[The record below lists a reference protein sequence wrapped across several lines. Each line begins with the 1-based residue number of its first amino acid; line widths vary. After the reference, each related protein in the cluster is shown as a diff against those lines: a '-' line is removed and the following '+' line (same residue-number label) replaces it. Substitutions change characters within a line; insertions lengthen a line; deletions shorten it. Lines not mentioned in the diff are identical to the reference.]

1 MTYKET
7 ATAHGKILGVKLDN
21 GTRVTHGAGANVKV
35 PLAGFPVTMHEL
47 YTGHDEDAKL
57 SFEGQFGF
65 IEFHTD
71 CRLPRHVHMIRDA
84 ATGKLEMLP
93 ERILVLNGVA
103 VTELCGEY
111 FVIAPGTLVDIPSGV
126 PHTWNACPAG
136 IKLPDGTVSDGRF
149 TMIYNYS
156 DQTSFFPT
164 DQTAFLTRA
173 EEYEAYEGD
182 LQDIRFPVMSAKEIV
197 SKARLVWNK
206 ELRQGLELA

>member
-1 MTYKET
+1 MANKET
-7 ATAHGKILGVKLDN
+7 SVVPRQILGVKLEN
-21 GTRVTHGAGANVKV
+21 GTRVTHGTGANVKV

-47 YTGHDEDAKL
+47 YTGNNEEAKL

-71 CRLPRHVHMIRDA
+71 CRLPRHVHMIRNVT
-84 ATGKLEMLP
+84 TGELEMLP

-111 FVIAPGTLVDIPSGV
+111 FVVAPGTLVDIPSGV

-164 DQTAFLTRA
+164 DQTAFLGHA
-173 EEYEAYEGD
+173 NQYIAYEGE
-182 LQDIRFPVMSAKEIV
+182 LQDIRFPVMSAEEIA

>member
-1 MTYKET
+1 MVYHN
-7 ATAHGKILGVKLDN
+7 ASPVQGQILGVKLDN
-21 GTRVTHGAGANVKV
+21 GTRVTHGTGANVKV

-47 YTGHDEDAKL
+47 YTGHDEGAKL

-71 CRLPRHVHMIRDA
+71 CRLPRHVHMIRGE

-93 ERILVLNGVA
+93 ERILVLNGVG

-111 FVIAPGTLVDIPSGV
+111 FVVAPGTLVDIPPGV

-136 IKLPDGTVSDGRF
+136 VILPDGTVSDGSF

-156 DQTSFFPT
+156 DQTSFFAT
-164 DQTAFLTRA
+164 EQTELLVRA
-173 EEYEAYEGD
+173 EDYVAYEGD
-182 LQDIRFPVMSAKEIV
+182 LQDIRFPVMTAEEV
-197 SKARLVWNK
+197 VGRARFVWNTD
-206 ELRQGLELA
+206 LRQDLKLA